1 MQFEKSADWNSK
13 WIDTLE
19 FNFFCPLRFILWTL
33 SCMILYQSQLTHVKV
48 DQHHFRLK
56 YLLAGTGRIII
67 LAEEVCVSS
76 DLNVK

>member
-1 MQFEKSADWNSK
+1 MQFEKSAEWNSK

-56 YLLAGTGRIII
+56 YLLDGTGRIII